1 MLSSSSDPSSSPSES
16 SISTSSAESRDLVE
30 NCALSR
36 FAAFLNSAVPAADEG
51 SPPLE
56 SLCEGNA
63 AKLALVGVFASS
75 SLDVEGPAELGPAL
89 CCVVADG
96 TSSCFKKGPGV
107 RTVLTD

>member
-1 MLSSSSDPSSSPSES
+1 MLSSSDPSSSPSES
-16 SISTSSAESRDLVE
+16 SISTSSESRDFVE
-30 NCALSR
+30 YCELSR
-36 FAAFLNSAVPAADEG
+36 FAAFLNAEVLAADEG
-51 SPPLE
+51 SPDLE
-56 SLCEGNA
+56 SFSDGNA

-89 CCVVADG
+89 CCVVAGG